1 MTGGLAIKGTL
12 YRELLAHLAASE
24 DEQVAFLF
32 TSPPREGQPLR
43 VVEMYAVQAQEFAD
57 QSPYYLALSDAV
69 RARVIGR
76 ASQLDGCLVEVHS
89 HAHGPAGFSPTDLF
103 GFEEWVP
110 HVRWRLAGRPY
121 IALVFADE
129 SFDALVWTGN
139 DDQPGSLAELSVEG
153 EDQLR
158 PTGITHRRI
167 SRDTH
172 VD

>member
-1 MTGGLAIKGTL
+1 MGGGLEIKETL
-12 YRELLAHLAASE
+12 YRALLAHLTASE
-24 DEQVAFLF
+24 NEQVAFLF

-43 VVEMYAVQAQEFAD
+43 VVEMYAVPAQGFAD
-57 QSPYYLALSDAV
+57 QSPYYLALSDEV

-89 HAHGPAGFSPTDLF
+89 HARGPAGFSPTDLF

-121 IALVFADE
+121 VALVFAGE
-129 SFDALVWTGN
+129 SFDALVWAGN
-139 DDQPGSLAELSVEG
+139 GDQPCPLTELLVEG
-153 EDQLR
+153 EQLW
-158 PTGITHRRI
+158 PTGITHRHI
-167 SRDTH
+167 SRDAR

>member
-1 MTGGLAIKGTL
+1 MQGGLAIEGPL
-12 YRELLAHLAASE
+12 YRELLAHLAASG

-32 TSPPREGQPLR
+32 TSSPREGKPLR
-43 VVEMYAVQAQEFAD
+43 VVEMYAVPAQGFAD
-57 QSPYYLALSDAV
+57 QSPYYLALSDDV

-89 HAHGPAGFSPTDLF
+89 HARGPASFSQTDLF

-121 IALVFADE
+121 VALVFAGE
-129 SFDALVWTGN
+129 SFDALVWTG
-139 DDQPGSLAELSVEG
+139 DGDRPGPLAELSVEG
-153 EDQLR
+153 EGKLH
-158 PTGITHRRI
+158 PTGITHRCL
-167 SRDTH
+167 SGDTR